1 MKPEITYL
9 DRIVAYMK
17 KNRFITVRECQKY
30 IGTTELRK
38 MICELK
44 DKGYT
49 IGDVWAEENDRYGN
63 TARFKRYFI
72 IKTPNMEE

>member
-9 DRIVAYMK
+9 DRIVNYMK

-49 IGDVWAEENDRYGN
+49 IGDVWTEETDRYGN
-63 TARFKRYFI
+63 IVRFKRYFI
-72 IKTPNMEE
+72 IKTPTEA